1 MPRAGSLCGR
11 RRLMEMR
18 RRPER
23 PIRVAAPQFRDHVD
37 VDEVAQS
44 TTSRVA
50 LVSRER
56 SMSSVS

>member
-1 MPRAGSLCGR
+1 MFLLEQPQAALRQPRDPAPGR
-11 RRLMEMR
+11 EDPGRG
-18 RRPER
+18 
-23 PIRVAAPQFRDHVD
+23 AAVPRSRG